1 MARRSGL
8 GKGLGALI
16 PAEVARDRSSTLREV
31 PISSIRPNPLQP
43 RTRFDEEAMTSLASS
58 IREVGVLQP
67 ILVREAAPD
76 DYELIAGERRWRAA
90 RRAGLQT
97 MPVLVQT
104 VSDVHSL
111 EQALVENLH
120 REDLNALEEAAAFQ
134 QLVDEFDYTHEQ
146 VAARVGKSRT
156 TVTNTLRLLQLPAG
170 VQRALADG
178 TISAGHA
185 RALLGTPD
193 RTFQEELAKRAVSE
207 GLTVRAVE
215 ESIRRHIQDAEPDS
229 PDAPNGAV
237 PSRPEP
243 PRRVPGGK
251 VEEVVGDAG
260 ARRRLP
266 APGVLELEDLL
277 SNHLNTRVKVD
288 MGAKRG
294 RVLVEFATLED
305 LERIYKLMVGGGL
318 PSPGT

>member
-1 MARRSGL
+1 
-8 GKGLGALI
+8 
-16 PAEVARDRSSTLREV
+16 
-31 PISSIRPNPLQP
+31 
-43 RTRFDEEAMTSLASS
+43 MTSLASS

-67 ILVREAAPD
+67 VLVREAGAD

-170 VQRALADG
+170 VQRALADA

-193 RTFQEELAKRAVSE
+193 RTFQEELAKRAVAE

-215 ESIRRHIQDAEPDS
+215 DPPEVA
-229 PDAPNGAV
+229 NGAV
-237 PSRPEP
+237 PDP
-243 PRRVPGGK
+243 PTGDGPKAESGTATAGGDSS
-251 VEEVVGDAG
+251 V
-260 ARRRLP
+260 RRRLP

-305 LERIYKLMVGGGL
+305 LERIYKLMVGGGAPL
-318 PSPGT
+318 NEV

>member
-1 MARRSGL
+1 L

-16 PAEVARDRSSTLREV
+16 PAEVANDRGSTLREV
-31 PISSIRPNPLQP
+31 SIVSIRPNPLQP
-43 RTRFDEEAMTSLASS
+43 RTRFDEEAMASLAAS

-67 ILVREAAPD
+67 ILVREAGPE

-97 MPVLVQT
+97 IPVLVQT
-104 VSDVHSL
+104 ASDVHSL

-120 REDLNALEEAAAFQ
+120 REDLNPLEEAAAFQ
-134 QLVDEFDYTHEQ
+134 QLLDEFDYTHEQ

-193 RTFQEELAKRAVSE
+193 RTFQEELARRAVAQ

-215 ESIRRHIQDAEPDS
+215 ESVRQHVQGQQADSGDVTNGSAAPVAGTPPEPVEPSTADRPEQDA
-229 PDAPNGAV
+229 GV
-237 PSRPEP
+237 
-243 PRRVPGGK
+243 
-251 VEEVVGDAG
+251 
-260 ARRRLP
+260 RRRLP

-277 SNHLNTRVKVD
+277 ATYLNTRVKVD

-294 RVLVEFATLED
+294 RVLIDFATLED
-305 LERIYKLMVGGGL
+305 LERIYKLMVGSL
-318 PSPGT
+318 QNRA

>member
-1 MARRSGL
+1 
-8 GKGLGALI
+8 
-16 PAEVARDRSSTLREV
+16 
-31 PISSIRPNPLQP
+31 
-43 RTRFDEEAMTSLASS
+43 
-58 IREVGVLQP
+58 
-67 ILVREAAPD
+67 
-76 DYELIAGERRWRAA
+76 
-90 RRAGLQT
+90 

-104 VSDVHSL
+104 VSDVRSL

-146 VAARVGKSRT
+146 VASRVGKSRT

-193 RTFQEELAKRAVSE
+193 RTFQEELAKRAVAE

-215 ESIRRHIQDAEPDS
+215 ESIRRHVQSAEVDGPEVS
-229 PDAPNGAV
+229 NGAGLPRSTTAPPGPGPTA
-237 PSRPEP
+237 PSAAPE
-243 PRRVPGGK
+243 
-251 VEEVVGDAG
+251 VGT
-260 ARRRLP
+260 RRRLP
-266 APGVLELEDLL
+266 APGLLELEDLL

-288 MGAKRG
+288 MGSKRG

-305 LERIYKLMVGGGL
+305 LERIYKLMVGGG
-318 PSPGT
+318 PSSSEP

>member
-1 MARRSGL
+1 
-8 GKGLGALI
+8 
-16 PAEVARDRSSTLREV
+16 
-31 PISSIRPNPLQP
+31 
-43 RTRFDEEAMTSLASS
+43 
-58 IREVGVLQP
+58 
-67 ILVREAAPD
+67 
-76 DYELIAGERRWRAA
+76 
-90 RRAGLQT
+90 

-193 RTFQEELAKRAVSE
+193 RTFQEELAKRAVAE

-215 ESIRRHIQDAEPDS
+215 ESVRRHIQGAEAES
-229 PDAPNGAV
+229 PDAANGTASSRRR
-237 PSRPEP
+237 SRPT
-243 PRRVPGGK
+243 RAGGQE
-251 VEEVVGDAG
+251 VESAAAEAG
-260 ARRRLP
+260 TRRRLP

-277 SNHLNTRVKVD
+277 SNHLNTQSE
-288 MGAKRG
+288 G
-294 RVLVEFATLED
+294 
-305 LERIYKLMVGGGL
+305 
-318 PSPGT
+318 

>member
-1 MARRSGL
+1 VARRSGL

-16 PAEVARDRSSTLREV
+16 PAEVTNDRSSILREV
-31 PISSIRPNPLQP
+31 SISSIRPNPLQP

-58 IREVGVLQP
+58 IRKVGDLQP
-67 ILVREAAPD
+67 VLVREAGTN

-104 VSDVHSL
+104 ASDVHSL

-156 TVTNTLRLLQLPAG
+156 TITNTLRLLQLPAG
-170 VQRALADG
+170 VQRSLADG

-193 RTFQEELAKRAVSE
+193 RTFQEELAKRAVAE
-207 GLTVRAVE
+207 GLTVRVVE
-215 ESIRRHIQDAEPDS
+215 DSVRRHIQ
-229 PDAPNGAV
+229 GAQ
-237 PSRPEP
+237 SEP
-243 PRRVPGGK
+243 PDTTNVTAPPP
-251 VEEVVGDAG
+251 VDAG
-260 ARRRLP
+260 PQTVDTGSEVASAEAGVRRRLP

-305 LERIYKLMVGGGL
+305 LERIYKLMVGGGAL
-318 PSPGT
+318 PL

>member
-1 MARRSGL
+1 
-8 GKGLGALI
+8 
-16 PAEVARDRSSTLREV
+16 
-31 PISSIRPNPLQP
+31 
-43 RTRFDEEAMTSLASS
+43 
-58 IREVGVLQP
+58 
-67 ILVREAAPD
+67 
-76 DYELIAGERRWRAA
+76 
-90 RRAGLQT
+90 

-193 RTFQEELAKRAVSE
+193 RTLPR
-207 GLTVRAVE
+207 
-215 ESIRRHIQDAEPDS
+215 
-229 PDAPNGAV
+229 GAGQAGGGRGSDGAGRGGIG
-237 PSRPEP
+237 PSSRPGCAGRHSGCAE
-243 PRRVPGGK
+243 RRPSAPFGRS
-251 VEEVVGDAG
+251 
-260 ARRRLP
+260 AR
-266 APGVLELEDLL
+266 
-277 SNHLNTRVKVD
+277 T
-288 MGAKRG
+288 
-294 RVLVEFATLED
+294 
-305 LERIYKLMVGGGL
+305 
-318 PSPGT
+318 

>member
-16 PAEVARDRSSTLREV
+16 PAEVANDRSSILRQV
-31 PISSIRPNPLQP
+31 SISSIRPNPLQP
-43 RTRFDEEAMTSLASS
+43 RTRFEEEAMTSLASS

-67 ILVREAAPD
+67 VLVREAGPD

-104 VSDVHSL
+104 VSDVRSL

-178 TISAGHA
+178 TITAGHA

-193 RTFQEELAKRAVSE
+193 RSFQEDLAKRAVAE

-215 ESIRRHIQDAEPDS
+215 ESVRRHIQGAQPDPADTANGTASPHAEAVHHAREPEVES
-229 PDAPNGAV
+229 PTV
-237 PSRPEP
+237 
-243 PRRVPGGK
+243 
-251 VEEVVGDAG
+251 DAG
-260 ARRRLP
+260 TRRRLP

-305 LERIYKLMVGGGL
+305 LERIYKLMVGGGF
-318 PSPGT
+318 PSL

>member
-16 PAEVARDRSSTLREV
+16 PTEARDRGDSALRTV
-31 PISSIRPNPLQP
+31 PMTSIRPNPLQP
-43 RTRFDEEAMTSLASS
+43 RTRFDEEAMSSLASS

-67 ILVREAAPD
+67 ILVRELD
-76 DYELIAGERRWRAA
+76 DGDYELIAGERRWRAA

-97 MPVLVQT
+97 IPVLVQS

-120 REDLNALEEAAAFQ
+120 REDLNPLEEAGAYQ
-134 QLVDEFDYTHEQ
+134 QLVDEFRYTHEQ
-146 VAARVGKSRT
+146 VAGRVGKSRT
-156 TVTNTLRLLQLPAG
+156 AVTNTLRLLQLPAG

-178 TISAGHA
+178 VISAGHA

-193 RTFQEELAKRAVSE
+193 RSFQEDLAKRAVAE
-207 GLTVRAVE
+207 GLTVRALE
-215 ESIRRHIQDAEPDS
+215 EAVRRHASGADEQPAVADDTNGTAPAPSPAEQP
-229 PDAPNGAV
+229 
-237 PSRPEP
+237 
-243 PRRVPGGK
+243 
-251 VEEVVGDAG
+251 AG
-260 ARRRLP
+260 PRRRLP

-277 SNHLNTRVKVD
+277 SAHLNTRVKVE

-294 RVLVEFATLED
+294 RVVVDFATLED
-305 LERIYKLMVGGGL
+305 LERIYKLMVGGV
-318 PSPGT
+318 PV

>member
-1 MARRSGL
+1 L

-16 PAEVARDRSSTLREV
+16 PAEVGRDRSSTLREV
-31 PISSIRPNPLQP
+31 SISSIRPNPLQP

-67 ILVREAAPD
+67 ILVREAGPD

-185 RALLGTPD
+185 RALLGSPD
-193 RTFQEELAKRAVSE
+193 RTFQEELAKRAVVE

-215 ESIRRHIQDAEPDS
+215 DSIRRHVQNAEEEKPEAS
-229 PDAPNGAV
+229 NGNSVAAATEDV
-237 PSRPEP
+237 PLPAKP
-243 PRRVPGGK
+243 
-251 VEEVVGDAG
+251 EVVGAAVESG
-260 ARRRLP
+260 VRRRLP

-305 LERIYKLMVGGGL
+305 LERIYKLMVGGGPVL
-318 PSPGT
+318 A

>member
-1 MARRSGL
+1 M
-8 GKGLGALI
+8 
-16 PAEVARDRSSTLREV
+16 ARDRSSTLREV
-31 PISSIRPNPLQP
+31 SISSIRPNPLQP
-43 RTRFDEEAMTSLASS
+43 RTHFDEEAMTSLASS

-67 ILVREAAPD
+67 VLVREAAAD

-193 RTFQEELAKRAVSE
+193 RTFQEELAKRAVAE

-215 ESIRRHIQDAEPDS
+215 ESVRRHVQDAQDAQVDT
-229 PDAPNGAV
+229 PDATNGAAG
-237 PSRPEP
+237 PSVETAG
-243 PRRVPGGK
+243 PGVKTPTGTTPA
-251 VEEVVGDAG
+251 DTAT
-260 ARRRLP
+260 RRRLP

-305 LERIYKLMVGGGL
+305 LERIYKLMVGGGVVEV
-318 PSPGT
+318 

>member
-1 MARRSGL
+1 
-8 GKGLGALI
+8 
-16 PAEVARDRSSTLREV
+16 
-31 PISSIRPNPLQP
+31 
-43 RTRFDEEAMTSLASS
+43 
-58 IREVGVLQP
+58 
-67 ILVREAAPD
+67 
-76 DYELIAGERRWRAA
+76 
-90 RRAGLQT
+90 

-193 RTFQEELAKRAVSE
+193 RTFQEDLAKRAVSE

-215 ESIRRHIQDAEPDS
+215 ESIRRHVQGSAEPELPES
-229 PDAPNGAV
+229 ANGTVLPPSGPVSRAAV
-237 PSRPEP
+237 ANVEDG
-243 PRRVPGGK
+243 VDPGT
-251 VEEVVGDAG
+251 
-260 ARRRLP
+260 RRRLP

-305 LERIYKLMVGGGL
+305 LERIYKLMVGGGAL
-318 PSPGT
+318 PPTA

>member
-1 MARRSGL
+1 VARRSGL

-16 PAEVARDRSSTLREV
+16 PAEVANDRSSVLREV

-67 ILVREAAPD
+67 VLVREAGPD

-193 RTFQEELAKRAVSE
+193 RTFQEEMAKRAVAE

-215 ESIRRHIQDAEPDS
+215 ESVRRHIQGAQTDVPDTANGTVSPRAEAVQRPAGSEAAS
-229 PDAPNGAV
+229 P
-237 PSRPEP
+237 
-243 PRRVPGGK
+243 PG
-251 VEEVVGDAG
+251 EAG
-260 ARRRLP
+260 PRRRLP

-318 PSPGT
+318 PPL